1 MDKHRQIAFITAF
14 IIAIL
19 VMMLG
24 KACTD
29 SMFNNQSEIIQ
40 NVSQTTQDY
49 KNYSDNSDNKISYT
63 ETSIQTNTPIEYVT
77 NMFGEVIG
85 TRETTVADVQETD
98 IQTTT
103 KERSI
108 LEQYNENKT
117 DSIKN
122 QDGYKQKSEIS
133 ITIH

>member
-1 MDKHRQIAFITAF
+1 MDKHRQIAFIIAF

-19 VMMLG
+19 IMMLG

-29 SMFNNQSEIIQ
+29 SMFNNQSKTVQ
-40 NVSQTTQDY
+40 NVSQTTPDY
-49 KNYSDNSDNKISYT
+49 DYDYSNSDNKISYT
-63 ETSIQTNTPIEYVT
+63 ETSIQTDTPVEYVT

-85 TRETTVADVQETD
+85 TKETTVADIQETD
-98 IQTTT
+98 VQTTT

-122 QDGYKQKSEIS
+122 QDSYKPKSEIS